1 MNVSEL
7 GWKLWHSGTV
17 LRRSSRVRFLLNR
30 NYLSYAQI
38 KKDLPKNSI
47 SPRFISG
54 GAGRSRT
61 DLLGFAIRC
70 ITALLPRRERRKRRR
85 IEKGKADFA
94 FPLVSGA
101 GEESRTLDLYLGK
114 VSLYQLSYSR
124 RTERDYTHRLQA
136 VNAVTYFWH
145 R

>member
-1 MNVSEL
+1 MNLVKKQPESL
-7 GWKLWHSGTV
+7 N
-17 LRRSSRVRFLLNR
+17 LL
-30 NYLSYAQI
+30 
-38 KKDLPKNSI
+38 
-47 SPRFISG
+47 G

-70 ITALLPRRERRKRRR
+70 ITALLPRRERHKRRR

-124 RTERDYTHRLQA
+124 RTERDYTQRLPT
-136 VNAVTYFWH
+136 VNAKDDDFFVDHYPLI
-145 R
+145 RLISGQALRM